1 MSRKPNIRLHLRL
14 YLLLGMYMA
23 HTLVK
28 HHITT
33 VSRKACL
40 ALGAWL
46 FVFVVI
52 LLRNDTGGVIVPSS
66 LECSL
71 ARLARFFFVDWRRR
85 RPLFWLAAL
94 LKCIRLNDLK
104 FPTAQSSQGVPI
116 HSLLEISISITEGN
130 NDDDVYITCYYL
142 RRSFV
147 ISFHLSIMMCR
158 LPHSAKIRKS
168 VRIHKN

>member
-1 MSRKPNIRLHLRL
+1 
-14 YLLLGMYMA
+14 MA

-28 HHITT
+28 HHITA

-71 ARLARFFFVDWRRR
+71 ARLARFFF
-85 RPLFWLAAL
+85 
-94 LKCIRLNDLK
+94 
-104 FPTAQSSQGVPI
+104 
-116 HSLLEISISITEGN
+116 
-130 NDDDVYITCYYL
+130 
-142 RRSFV
+142 
-147 ISFHLSIMMCR
+147 
-158 LPHSAKIRKS
+158 
-168 VRIHKN
+168 